1 MTTFSKQERPPL
13 AQSPVVLG
21 SPSLGSPVPL
31 ERELEE
37 TLAFGCPR
45 TFLGNRFV
53 YAVVSPRARGLSLG
67 VNMNPDRYCN
77 FACVYCEVN
86 REAPAPVAN
95 LDIAEMV
102 AELER
107 ALQVTHSGALVKYPT
122 FRHLHPQLLE
132 LRHVSLSG
140 DGEPTL
146 SPVFSEAV
154 EAVVHLR
161 ARRVVPF
168 FKLVLITNTCGL
180 DRPQVLDG
188 LRLLTRRDEV
198 WAKLEA
204 GTQEYMDR
212 VDQPDCRLERVLE
225 NILNLARQRPV
236 IIQSLFPLIRGEAP
250 STAEIEAY
258 ARNLRQLKDAGAE
271 IPLVQIYSATRPSPN
286 AVCEHLPLRTLSH
299 IAQRVREV
307 AGLNAEVF

>member
-1 MTTFSKQERPPL
+1 VEGAL
-13 AQSPVVLG
+13 DG
-21 SPSLGSPVPL
+21 N
-31 ERELEE
+31 
-37 TLAFGCPR
+37 LAFGCPR
-45 TFLGNRFV
+45 DFLGNRFV

-67 VNMNPDRYCN
+67 INMNPDRVCN

-86 REAPAPVAN
+86 REAPVPALH
-95 LDIAEMV
+95 LDIPAMI

-107 ALQVTHSGALVKYPT
+107 ALQITHSGALVTSPT

-146 SPVFSEAV
+146 SPVFAQAV

-161 ARRVVPF
+161 SRRIVPF

-180 DRPQVLDG
+180 DRPQVAEG

-212 VDQPDCRLERVLE
+212 VDRPDCRLERVLE
-225 NILNLARQRPV
+225 NILNLSRRRPV
-236 IIQSLFPLIRGEAP
+236 IIQSLFPQIRGEAP
-250 STAEIEAY
+250 STVEIEAY
-258 ARNLRQLKDAGAE
+258 ARNLRRLKESGAQ
-271 IPLVQIYSATRPSPN
+271 IPLVQIYSATRPTSN
-286 AVCEHLPLRTLSH
+286 AACEHLPLRTLSH

>member
-1 MTTFSKQERPPL
+1 MSTFPEEERPPA
-13 AQSPVVLG
+13 AQSPDDFG
-21 SPSLGSPVPL
+21 TPDRGASAPS
-31 ERELEE
+31 ERDPAGP
-37 TLAFGCPR
+37 LAFGCPR
-45 TFLGNRFV
+45 DFLGNRYV

-67 VNMNPDRYCN
+67 VNMNPDRMCN

-86 REAPAPVAN
+86 RDAPVPALE
-95 LDIAEMV
+95 LDIPEMIV
-102 AELER
+102 ELER
-107 ALQVTHSGALVKYPT
+107 ALQVIHSGALVKYPT
-122 FRHLHPQLLE
+122 FRHTHPQLLE

-146 SPVFSEAV
+146 SPVFAEAV

-161 ARRVVPF
+161 ARRIFPF

-180 DRPQVLDG
+180 DRPQVVEG

-212 VDQPDCRLERVLE
+212 VDRPDCRLERVME
-225 NILNLARQRPV
+225 NILTLARRRPV

-250 STAEIEAY
+250 SVAEIEAY
-258 ARNLRQLKDAGAE
+258 AQNLRRLKDAGAQ
-271 IPLVQIYSATRPSPN
+271 IPLVQIYSATRPAPK

-307 AGLNAEVF
+307 AGLPAEVF

>member
-1 MTTFSKQERPPL
+1 MGFGLPTPGL
-13 AQSPVVLG
+13 
-21 SPSLGSPVPL
+21 PVPL
-31 ERELEE
+31 ERDLES

-45 TFLGNRFV
+45 DFLGNRFV

-67 VNMNPDRYCN
+67 VNMNPDRHCN

-86 REAPAPVAN
+86 REAPVPALQ
-95 LDIAEMV
+95 LDIPAMID
-102 AELER
+102 ELER
-107 ALQVTHSGALVKYPT
+107 ALQVTQSGALVKYPT

-146 SPVFSEAV
+146 CPAFAEAV

-161 ARRVVPF
+161 ARRIVPF
-168 FKLVLITNTCGL
+168 FKLVLITNTRGL
-180 DRPQVLDG
+180 DRPEVLEG

-198 WAKLEA
+198 WAKMEA
-204 GTQEYMDR
+204 GSQEYMDR
-212 VDQPDCRLERVLE
+212 VDRPDCRLEQVLE
-225 NILNLARQRPV
+225 NILRLARQRPV
-236 IIQSLFPLIRGEAP
+236 IIQSLFPLIRGEPP

-258 ARNLRQLKDAGAE
+258 AQNLRRLKESGAE
-271 IPLVQIYSATRPSPN
+271 IPLVQIYSATRPTPN
-286 AVCEHLPLRTLSH
+286 AACEHLPLRTLSH